1 MLKGFT
7 QTSEN
12 EAKEQRGGF
21 LGVLLGIQGRSLLDS
36 MLLGKGVIRADE
48 GVFLHAGYLC
58 M

>member
-21 LGVLLGIQGRSLLDS
+21 LGVLLGILGRSLLDS

-48 GVFLHAGYLC
+48 GVFLDARYLC